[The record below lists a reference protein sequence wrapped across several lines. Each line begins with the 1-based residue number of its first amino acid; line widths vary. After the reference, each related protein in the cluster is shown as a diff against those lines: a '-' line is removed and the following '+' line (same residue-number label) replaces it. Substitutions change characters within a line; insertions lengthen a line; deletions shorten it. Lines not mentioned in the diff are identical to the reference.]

1 MELNELLAELESL
14 GSPSIKK
21 VLVNQGAPE
30 PIWGVKIGDMKPLLK
45 KIKNDQELALK
56 LYDTGISDAM
66 YLAGLAADGSK
77 MSKETLQKWVEKASW
92 EMISEYTVPW
102 VAAES
107 PFAFELALQWIESEQ
122 ESIAS
127 TGWCLL
133 AGLAAL
139 KQDNEIDLSL
149 YSSLLKRVEN
159 KISSSQNRVKYCMNS
174 FVIATGAGISDLTA
188 EAMQV
193 AQNIGT
199 ITVNVGNTACKV
211 PFAPD
216 YLKKIMDMGK
226 IGAKK
231 KTLKC

>member
-1 MELNELLAELESL
+1 MELNELLAELELL

-30 PIWGVKIGDMKPLLK
+30 PIWGVRVGDMKPLLK
-45 KIKNDQELALK
+45 KIKKDQELALK

-92 EMISEYTVPW
+92 QMISEYTVPW

-107 PFAFELALQWIESEQ
+107 PYALELALEWIESKK

-127 TGWCLL
+127 AGWCLL
-133 AGLAAL
+133 AGLATL
-139 KQDNEIDLSL
+139 KQDDELDINL
-149 YSSLLKRVEN
+149 YTSLLKRVEN
-159 KISSSQNRVKYCMNS
+159 SIAQAQNRVIYCMNG
-174 FVIATGAGISDLTA
+174 FVIATGAGISSLTM
-188 EAMQV
+188 EAMRV
-193 AQNIGT
+193 ANSIGT
-199 ITVNVGNTACKV
+199 LSVNVGNTACKV
-211 PFAPD
+211 PYAPD

-226 IGAKK
+226 VGVKK